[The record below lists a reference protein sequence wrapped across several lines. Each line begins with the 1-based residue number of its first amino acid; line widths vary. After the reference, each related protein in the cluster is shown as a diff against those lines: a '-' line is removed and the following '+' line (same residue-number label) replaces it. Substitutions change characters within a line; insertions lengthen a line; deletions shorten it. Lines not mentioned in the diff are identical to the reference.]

1 MSLLLDMHALRL
13 LGAAREAA
21 YFATAPFIGALLA
34 IPLLAERPGLA
45 EAAAG
50 LVMVAGVVLLAR
62 ERHSHLH
69 THEPVEHEHLHVHDE
84 HHQHDHDHDHDH
96 PAQGTSPHSHRHRH
110 EPITHEHPHLPDL
123 HHRHS
128 TRQWPGEQD
137 GTYRHSPDPAGA
149 RSNEWN
155 QVLANRGQLAPAS
168 SPRRRKPR

>member
-1 MSLLLDMHALRL
+1 
-13 LGAAREAA
+13 
-21 YFATAPFIGALLA
+21 
-34 IPLLAERPGLA
+34 
-45 EAAAG
+45 
-50 LVMVAGVVLLAR
+50 MVAGVVLLVR

-96 PAQGTSPHSHRHRH
+96 ARRQGPHSHRRTGTT
-110 EPITHEHPHLPDL
+110 PITHEHPHLPDL
-123 HHRHS
+123 HHRHKPLDS
-128 TRQWPGEQD
+128 GGRGRMQPTGIHQIQ
-137 GTYRHSPDPAGA
+137 PDA